1 MPTEAKERDE
11 IDKLLLAETDMT
23 EEDLSRIDEDLDKT
37 PPIDE
42 VEADEVVPPEEQKD
56 GSLDT
61 NDPAEESGD

>member
-42 VEADEVVPPEEQKD
+42 VEADEAVPPEEQKD

-61 NDPAEESGD
+61 NDPEESGD